1 MKMYCKIKRPDNA
14 KYQIE
19 KGDSVVIQEKL
30 DGSNTAIYND
40 NGKIRLYSRSQE
52 LTGEDGL
59 GGFVKYIRAKEKQI
73 LEHLP
78 KGYVLYGEWLEQ
90 GKINYNSL
98 AKQGKIEPYYAF
110 DLVKEII
117 NRPTED
123 EDFTR
128 VFASIEE
135 MKDVAN
141 KIGLKTVP
149 ELDRGI
155 FDNYESLKLD
165 YVNNRKSALEGTDCI
180 REGIVIKTING
191 EKRIKIV
198 GGKFQEVKKI
208 KNTETKSPYAFLDKY
223 ITPMRICKF
232 LTIIGIENP
241 KPEDYRQIFKNLD
254 VIANDIIEEEKEQIL
269 KDIIRIIKKQ
279 AVPNIKQYM
288 EVSDENAN
296 INNKSNN
303 YSSKSSYNNI
313 DS

>member
-14 KYQIE
+14 KYKIE
-19 KGDSVVIQEKL
+19 KGEKIVIQEKL

-40 NGKIRLYSRSQE
+40 NGDLRLFSRSQE
-52 LTGEDGL
+52 LKGEDGL
-59 GGFVKYIRAKEKQI
+59 SGFVKYIRQKEKQI
-73 LEHLP
+73 LDFLP
-78 KGYVLYGEWLEQ
+78 RGYVLYGEWLNQ

-135 MKDVAN
+135 MKNISN

-149 ELDRGI
+149 ELAI
-155 FDNYESLKLD
+155 ENLTSYEELKTKYVDNQ
-165 YVNNRKSALEGTDCI
+165 KSALEGTDCI
-180 REGIVIKTING
+180 REGIVIKTLNG

-198 GGKFQEVKKI
+198 GDKFQEVKSI

-232 LTIIGIENP
+232 LTTLGIENP
-241 KPEDYRQIFKNLD
+241 KPEDYREVFKNLD
-254 VIANDIIEEEKEQIL
+254 IIANDILEEEKEQIL
-269 KDIIRIIKKQ
+269 KDITRIIKKQ
-279 AVPNIKQYM
+279 AIPNIKEYI
-288 EVSDENAN
+288 EAE
-296 INNKSNN
+296 
-303 YSSKSSYNNI
+303 
-313 DS
+313 

>member
-19 KGDSVVIQEKL
+19 KGEKIVIQEKL

-40 NGKIRLYSRSQE
+40 NGTLRLYSRSNE
-52 LTGEDGL
+52 LKGEDGL
-59 GGFVKYIRAKEKQI
+59 GGFVQYIRKREERI
-73 LEHLP
+73 LKYLP
-78 KGYVLYGEWLEQ
+78 EGYVLYGEWLNQ

-117 NRPTED
+117 NKPTED

-135 MKDVAN
+135 MKEVAN

-149 ELDRGI
+149 ELAI
-155 FDNYESLKLD
+155 QELTSYEELKHQYVDNQ
-165 YVNNRKSALEGTDCI
+165 KSELEGTDCI
-180 REGIVIKTING
+180 REGIVIKTLDG

-198 GGKFQEVKKI
+198 GNKFQEVKSI

-232 LTIIGIENP
+232 LTTLGIENP
-241 KPEDYRQIFKNLD
+241 KPEDYREIFKKLD

-269 KDIIRIIKKQ
+269 KDITRIIKKQ
-279 AVPNIKQYM
+279 AIPNIKEYVDK
-288 EVSDENAN
+288 ETE
-296 INNKSNN
+296 
-303 YSSKSSYNNI
+303 
-313 DS
+313 